1 MKINLNNIKIDKRSE
16 ESVYVTIGDWVIYL
30 DNSTGEHFIDTW
42 KKGGKKPFAVY
53 TKREI
58 AQFM

>member
-1 MKINLNNIKIDKRSE
+1 MVLNLNNIKIDKRSE

-42 KKGGKKPFAVY
+42 KKGENESY
-53 TKREI
+53 RNLCHE
-58 AQFM
+58 